1 MAIGKYFVLILPSIN
16 IELFNGG
23 LPMSSANSMPV
34 EVYKIEGGASNLRLI
49 NGCFTT
55 ISSQMFA
62 IYIGSQN

>member
-34 EVYKIEGGASNLRLI
+34 EVYKILYDYLI
-49 NGCFTT
+49 
-55 ISSQMFA
+55 ISYRYQRSVVMPIFQHTF
-62 IYIGSQN
+62 GQKVEQ

>member
-34 EVYKIEGGASNLRLI
+34 EVYKILYDYLI
-49 NGCFTT
+49 ILYRYQRSVVMPIFQHTFG
-55 ISSQMFA
+55 QKVE
-62 IYIGSQN
+62 Q